1 MCQNKVCLIYQY
13 LIFNADRL
21 KEKKKISL
29 ERLKRSKDITL
40 DGLID
45 IQSDVIRS
53 DVFEEISADLFRLLN
68 Y

>member
-1 MCQNKVCLIYQY
+1 MCQNKICLVYQY
-13 LIFNADRL
+13 LLFNADRL
-21 KEKKKISL
+21 KEKKKLSL

-40 DGLID
+40 DDLIE

-53 DVFEEISADLFRLLN
+53 DVFEKISDDLFRLLN